1 MIAIGGS
8 AGHVLP
14 LDEARSAG
22 KPPRE
27 VTVGLYIQRA
37 LWEVTL
43 FIVFFLRTS
52 PISCLMKVTEQ
63 IVGSHKES
71 AVLKFLRGQVT
82 RAFNLANQNLRRLD
96 NGGYKVKFNGTIQR
110 LESSD
115 VKIKKTYVDRLDG
128 NKTKKFDDS
137 NIFSRTFAFQEAV
150 EKMPDR
156 SFFLLQ
162 KHLNRLRLCKTSNRV
177 EKNFFSKVELQIRD
191 WLVGRIF

>member
-43 FIVFFLRTS
+43 FIVFFFRTS

-128 NKTKKFDDS
+128 NKTKKFDHS
-137 NIFSRTFAFQEAV
+137 NIFSHTFTFQEAV

-156 SFFLLQ
+156 SLSSTEVLDDNMYHCCMYTIPQ
-162 KHLNRLRLCKTSNRV
+162 KEQTKALNT
-177 EKNFFSKVELQIRD
+177 
-191 WLVGRIF
+191 G

>member
-1 MIAIGGS
+1 
-8 AGHVLP
+8 
-14 LDEARSAG
+14 
-22 KPPRE
+22 
-27 VTVGLYIQRA
+27 
-37 LWEVTL
+37 
-43 FIVFFLRTS
+43 
-52 PISCLMKVTEQ
+52 MKVTEQ
-63 IVGSHKES
+63 IVNSHKEN
-71 AVLKFLRGQVT
+71 AVLKFLRGQLA
-82 RAFNLANQNLRRLD
+82 RAFNLANENLRRLD

-128 NKTKKFDDS
+128 NKTKKFDHS

-162 KHLNRLRLCKTSNRV
+162 KHLNRLRLCKTSDRV
-177 EKNFFSKVELQIRD
+177 EKNFYSKVELQIRD

>member
-1 MIAIGGS
+1 
-8 AGHVLP
+8 
-14 LDEARSAG
+14 
-22 KPPRE
+22 
-27 VTVGLYIQRA
+27 
-37 LWEVTL
+37 
-43 FIVFFLRTS
+43 
-52 PISCLMKVTEQ
+52 MKVTEQ
-63 IVGSHKES
+63 IVRSHKEN
-71 AVLKFLRGQVT
+71 AVLKFLRGQLT
-82 RAFNLANQNLRRLD
+82 RAFNLANQNLRMLD

-156 SFFLLQ
+156 SFFLFQ
-162 KHLNRLRLCKTSNRV
+162 KHLNRLRLCKTSDRV
-177 EKNFFSKVELQIRD
+177 EKNFYSKVELQICD